1 MNVAENAIDP
11 VTASV
16 LGMAFE
22 AAAEEMHYNLLRSA
36 HSTIVRESRDAA
48 TALFNP
54 DGMLLAQGKHTIPM
68 LLNAFPSFVAAFR
81 ARGLLRDLRPGHA
94 LVCNDPYAGGQ
105 HLDDIAVVAPVFF
118 EECLL
123 GFSGSMAH
131 HLDLGAHQPG
141 LNPMARTVFEE
152 GIRLRP
158 MRIDLDRDLR
168 PGGVL
173 YELLAGNIR
182 VPEQTLGDL
191 DAQVAAVNTGRRRL
205 VALFERYGAATVRA
219 GMRAHLDYADAMMR
233 TAIRQAPDG
242 RYEAEES
249 LDTGASLARI
259 HVRVT
264 IEGDTVEIDLTG
276 TDAQV
281 DGPVN
286 APLASTISAAATAVQ
301 TLLLPDDVA
310 INDGARRALRVTVPE
325 GTLLNPRFPAAVSAR
340 MGACFKVF
348 DAIMAAMS
356 GPMPDRVIAAS
367 YSSIAAVA
375 LTYHSSSGYHI
386 FREAIGGGYG
396 AGSHYPGAD
405 AVAITLTN
413 TANVPVE
420 LTEQN
425 FGAFVV
431 ESYRVRAG
439 TGGPGRHRG
448 GNGVEKSYRMLA
460 GGVRFAGYSDHH
472 TVAPAGMA
480 GGGSGRTAEFAV
492 GRDGAE
498 LALPPLVVA
507 ALHDGDLLTIRT
519 AGGGGFGEPTEEPPA

>member
-1 MNVAENAIDP
+1 MADNAIDP

-22 AAAEEMHYNLLRSA
+22 AAAEEMHDNLLRSA

-48 TALFNP
+48 TALFDP

-68 LLNAFPSFVAAFR
+68 LLNAFPSFVATFR

-94 LVCNDPYAGGQ
+94 LICNDPYAGGQ
-105 HLDDIAVVAPVFF
+105 HLDDIAVLAPVFF
-118 EECLL
+118 SGRLV

-141 LNPMARTVFEE
+141 LSPLARTVFEE
-152 GIRLRP
+152 GIRIRP

-191 DAQVAAVNTGRRRL
+191 EAQVAAVNTGHRRL
-205 VALFERYGAATVRA
+205 VALFERYGAVTVLA
-219 GMRAHLDYADAMMR
+219 GMRAQLDYADVLMR
-233 TAIRQAPDG
+233 TAIQEVPDG

-259 HVRVT
+259 RVRMT
-264 IEGDTVEIDLTG
+264 IEGDAVEIDLTG

-286 APLASTISAAATAVQ
+286 APLASTISAVQSAVQ
-301 TLLLPDDVA
+301 TLLLPDGVA
-310 INDGARRALRVTVPE
+310 VNDGARRALRVTVPA

-340 MGACFKVF
+340 MGACFRFSTRSDRDVRA
-348 DAIMAAMS
+348 DA
-356 GPMPDRVIAAS
+356 GQGDRGLVQLHRRCRAHLPLNVGIPHIPRSARRR
-367 YSSIAAVA
+367 IRRWCA
-375 LTYHSSSGYHI
+375 L
-386 FREAIGGGYG
+386 R
-396 AGSHYPGAD
+396 GAD

-425 FGAFVV
+425 FDAFMI
-431 ESYRVRAG
+431 ESYRVRPG
-439 TGGPGRHRG
+439 SGGLGRHRG
-448 GNGVEKSYRMLA
+448 GNGIEKSYRMLA
-460 GGVRFAGYSDHH
+460 DGVQFAAYSDHH
-472 TVAPAGMA
+472 TIAPPGMA
-480 GGGSGRTAEFAV
+480 GGGPGHTAEFAV
-492 GRDGAE
+492 RRGE
-498 LALPPLVVA
+498 TEFTLPPLVIA
-507 ALHDGDLLTIRT
+507 SLQEGDLLTIRT
-519 AGGGGFGEPTEEPPA
+519 AGGGGFGQPIEEPSA